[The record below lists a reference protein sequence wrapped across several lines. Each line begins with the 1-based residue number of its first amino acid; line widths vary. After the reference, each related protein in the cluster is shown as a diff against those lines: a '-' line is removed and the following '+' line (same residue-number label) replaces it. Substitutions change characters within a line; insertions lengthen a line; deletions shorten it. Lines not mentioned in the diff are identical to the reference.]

1 LTGGSPNWAAALS
14 VIILLVTFIGPGI
27 LIWILLRAELA
38 SAYQWLQTNT
48 AAKNGWPIAISA
60 VIEKVAGWIGVHI
73 GVDPDT
79 IRAAALARINE
90 AGNFF
95 VQKTAAVLGG
105 IGSAVF
111 SLIIILFTLFFML
124 RAGSSLVRRIALLL
138 PLDTD
143 EIDVLLQKIVASIQG
158 NVLGVIAVGGAQGL
172 LLGLGFWMF
181 GIPSPVLWG
190 LVTGVC
196 SVVPFGR
203 RSRLGS
209 GQYLSDGVALYLEG
223 DPAYGLGR
231 RRGFSF
237 R

>member
-1 LTGGSPNWAAALS
+1 MSC
-14 VIILLVTFIGPGI
+14 F
-27 LIWILLRAELA
+27 
-38 SAYQWLQTNT
+38 
-48 AAKNGWPIAISA
+48 K
-60 VIEKVAGWIGVHI
+60 
-73 GVDPDT
+73 
-79 IRAAALARINE
+79 
-90 AGNFF
+90 
-95 VQKTAAVLGG
+95 
-105 IGSAVF
+105 
-111 SLIIILFTLFFML
+111 
-124 RAGSSLVRRIALLL
+124 
-138 PLDTD
+138 
-143 EIDVLLQKIVASIQG
+143 KIVASIQG